1 MTRSDSVQTSDGR
14 APWGLIAALPV
25 ELGPFRGAGRGEV
38 VGGVRLSFHQIPDG
52 PPLLA
57 AVAGVGKVAAA
68 HAAATLVARGVQG
81 LLVVGTCG
89 GLDAVDEV
97 GTLVHA
103 EKAVQWDLGV
113 REGRVLVPDP
123 ALAAAWQEEAPG
135 QLRTFLT
142 ADRAA
147 LGQLQRA
154 RRARA
159 VRRSGDPTPVA
170 DMETA
175 AVAAVAVRA
184 GLPWAALRV
193 VSDQRLRL
201 RDRLTSRGRSR
212 GRFQDHLE
220 TVAGRPA
227 ETVAALL
234 RARDRGNR

>member
-1 MTRSDSVQTSDGR
+1 MQVSDGQ
-14 APWGLIAALPV
+14 APWGLIAALPI

-38 VGGVRLSFHQIPDG
+38 AGGVRLSAHQIPEG

-57 AVAGVGKVAAA
+57 AVSGVGKVAAA
-68 HAAATLVARGVQG
+68 HAAAVLAARGVRG

-89 GLDAVDEV
+89 GLDPVDEV

-103 EKAVQWDLGV
+103 GKAVQWDLGV
-113 REGRVLVPDP
+113 REGREATPD
-123 ALAAAWQEEAPG
+123 ADLAAAWMEQARGPV
-135 QLRTFLT
+135 RTFLT

-159 VRRSGDPTPVA
+159 ARKSGDPVAVA

-175 AVAAVAVRA
+175 AVAAVARKA

-193 VSDQRLRL
+193 VSDERLRL
-201 RDRLTSRGRSR
+201 RDLLTSRRRSR
-212 GRFQDHLE
+212 GRFMDHLE

-227 ETVAALL
+227 DTVTGLL
-234 RARDRGNR
+234 RALDPREV

>member
-1 MTRSDSVQTSDGR
+1 MTRSGAVQPSDGQ
-14 APWGLIAALPV
+14 APWGLIAALPI
-25 ELGPFRGAGRGEV
+25 ELGPFRGTGRREV
-38 VGGVRLSFHQIPDG
+38 VGGVRLSAHQVPEG

-57 AVAGVGKVAAA
+57 AVSGVGKVAAA
-68 HAAATLVARGVQG
+68 HAATVLAGRGVRG

-89 GLDAVDEV
+89 GLDPVDEV

-103 EKAVQWDLGV
+103 GKAVQWDLGV
-113 REGRVLVPDP
+113 REGREATPD
-123 ALAAAWQEEAPG
+123 ADLAAAWMDQVRGPI
-135 QLRTFLT
+135 RTFLT

-159 VRRSGDPTPVA
+159 VRRSGDPAPVA

-175 AVAAVAVRA
+175 AVAAVASRA

-201 RDRLTSRGRSR
+201 RDLVTSRGRSR
-212 GRFQDHLE
+212 GRFMDHLE

-227 ETVAALL
+227 DTVTGLL
-234 RARDRGNR
+234 RALGPGDG